1 MHGRPLTLVALT
13 ALSACASSAA
23 TPSAPSV
30 PTAASKPALA
40 PALSSFA
47 FYVGSWQCKGH
58 SFPVE
63 EQKEEDWEARI
74 EVVPEL
80 DGSWLSVQMIGPGMN
95 RTIEHK
101 GYDVNRKRWAHVSVL
116 TEGYWDSMH
125 SPGWTGQQ
133 IVFTPDDPKDNTTA
147 TFTKLSD
154 TSYTHSVTRPGASGP
169 EKLWEKSCT
178 KV

>member
-1 MHGRPLTLVALT
+1 MT

-23 TPSAPSV
+23 TPSAPSAQTQGEV
-30 PTAASKPALA
+30 AKRPALA
-40 PALSSFA
+40 PALSSYA
-47 FYVGSWQCKGH
+47 FYVGSWRCKGH

-63 EQKEEDWEARI
+63 EQKEKDWEARI
-74 EVVPEL
+74 EVTPEL
-80 DGSWLSVQMIGPGMN
+80 DGSWLSVQMIGPGTN

-101 GYDVNRKRWAHVSVL
+101 GYDTNRKRWAHISVL

-125 SPGWTGQQ
+125 SPGWTGSQM
-133 IVFTPDDPKDNTTA
+133 VFTPDDPADRTLA
-147 TFTKLSD
+147 TFTKVSD
-154 TSYTHSVTRPGASGP
+154 TSYTHAITRATDHGP